1 MRMRMLV
8 AGLLVAAMAAPQNAA
23 AADFPGVVTQILR
36 SQATGAM
43 SRMSETKKRLMIA
56 CVIKSLQGVPNP
68 KKRYVTEGANLD
80 EQEHR
85 FGEVVMADRA
95 KWKQQIAH
103 DCSSIAVQGGI

>member
-1 MRMRMLV
+1 MRPGIWV
-8 AGLLVAAMAAPQNAA
+8 AGLLVAALALPPTAA
-23 AADFPGVVTQILR
+23 AADFPSVVTQILM
-36 SQATGAM
+36 SQTTGAM
-43 SRMSETKKRLMIA
+43 SRMSETKKRLMIT

>member
-1 MRMRMLV
+1 MRMGVML
-8 AGLLVAAMAAPQNAA
+8 GLVVMTLAAPQNAA
-23 AADFPGVVTQILR
+23 AADFPSVVTQILM
-36 SQATGAM
+36 SQSTGAM

-68 KKRYVTEGANLD
+68 RKRYVVEGANLD

>member
-1 MRMRMLV
+1 MRIGMVL
-8 AGLLVAAMAAPQNAA
+8 GLLVVTLAMPPNAA
-23 AADFPGVVTQILR
+23 AADFPSVVTQILM
-36 SQATGAM
+36 SQTTGAM

-68 KKRYVTEGANLD
+68 RKRYVVEGANLD